1 MLGCPFAGRTMIQSE
16 STSSSPWAYRDHPF
30 GQAQQIVI
38 GGRLAMAYNIRIVST
53 YPPRRCGIGT
63 FSRDLAT
70 ALAHFTS
77 EVGHVRVAAI
87 DNGHGPY
94 DIPVDLVIDQYSPAS
109 WRDTATHIVT
119 RAAESKAPTIVALQH
134 EFGLDPDAQG
144 NDGQGH
150 NYVEMAQAFR
160 QSGLTT
166 VVYLHTVLD
175 TPDPHQKATIQDLA
189 KYSDGLIVTTESA
202 IQILESK
209 TYEIP
214 HDKLKHIDHGIR
226 MQHPSQFDR
235 LSIKREYGLEDRF
248 LVTTLGL
255 LSPGKGIEYG
265 LRAYGRFL
273 QESCTPE
280 QRKRLVYLVAGQC
293 HPEFVKAE
301 GGAPYR
307 EFRAMVHQALTEA
320 KVAWCS
326 VKELGTANFDDYE
339 VVFFDMFLNENTLLQ
354 LYGATNV
361 MLLPYLNMEQISS
374 GILADTLGSGRA
386 AITTKFRYAREL
398 IHSNKKCPDGVL
410 IGRYARGILVDP
422 GEPSVE
428 QIAQALDYLVFNRD
442 KRLMMEKQ
450 AHQRGYQMRWANS
463 AWALLQYAEFLEEA
477 KEIFTGRGVIF
488 SREKPSTLD
497 AHKYR
502 RPLPLR
508 PPASES
514 QLGARAQDR
523 QQLS

>member
-1 MLGCPFAGRTMIQSE
+1 
-16 STSSSPWAYRDHPF
+16 
-30 GQAQQIVI
+30 
-38 GGRLAMAYNIRIVST
+38 MAYNIRIVST

-70 ALAHFTS
+70 ALAHFTA
-77 EVGHVRVAAI
+77 EVGHIRVAAI
-87 DNGHGPY
+87 DKGDGPY
-94 DIPVDLVIDQYSPAS
+94 DIPVDLIIDQYNPQS
-109 WRDTATHIVT
+109 WRDTTTHIVT
-119 RAAESKAPTIVALQH
+119 RAAEGENPTVVALQH

-144 NDGQGH
+144 NDGQG
-150 NYVEMAQAFR
+150 NNFVEMAQAFR

-175 TPDPHQKATIQDLA
+175 TPDPHQKATIQNLA
-189 KYSDGLIVTTESA
+189 KHSDGLIVTTESA
-202 IQILESK
+202 IEILESE

-235 LSIKREYGLEDRF
+235 LSIKREYGLENRF

-255 LSPGKGIEYG
+255 LSPDKGVQYG

-273 QESCTPE
+273 RESCTPE
-280 QRKRLVYLVAGQC
+280 QRKRIVYLVAGQC

-307 EFRAMVHQALTEA
+307 EFQATIQQALAEA
-320 KVAWCS
+320 KVTWCT
-326 VKELGTANFDDYE
+326 VKELGSANFDDYE
-339 VVFFDMFLNENTLLQ
+339 VVFLDTFLNEHMLLK

-361 MLLPYLNMEQISS
+361 MLLPYLNMQQISS

-386 AITTKFRYAREL
+386 TITTKFRYAREL
-398 IHSNKKCPDGVL
+398 IHSNKRCPGGLL
-410 IGRYARGILVDP
+410 IGRYARSILVDP

-428 QIAQALDYLVFNRD
+428 QIAQALDYVVFNRG

-450 AHQRGYQMRWANS
+450 AHQRGYQMRWNNS
-463 AWALLQYAEFLEEA
+463 AWALLQYVEFLDEA
-477 KEIFTGRGVIF
+477 KEISTGRGIKF
-488 SREKPSTLD
+488 TREKASRLNV
-497 AHKYR
+497 HKYR
-502 RPLPLR
+502 RPQI
-508 PPASES
+508 ASGPE
-514 QLGARAQDR
+514 AMPKEPEVKTPT
-523 QQLS
+523 